1 MFLICFSLTAPHK
14 NVGSRLY
21 LCEYSTLPKGKT
33 FITKGN
39 TIMKNLNNK
48 NFDTALDSNAK
59 ATQHITE
66 IRYMESHNPFM
77 SKFLVEGNGKNCE
90 YMISQAKKKIV
101 EYEGNISTEF
111 ANNPEQPSDSVLL
124 TQESNIRTKEE
135 QIDEWIEE
143 RDYIVKQLIITYPD
157 WQPRN
162 SVATSALSQEQKDK
176 LIAAAKKRVATK

>member
-1 MFLICFSLTAPHK
+1 
-14 NVGSRLY
+14 
-21 LCEYSTLPKGKT
+21 
-33 FITKGN
+33 
-39 TIMKNLNNK
+39 
-48 NFDTALDSNAK
+48 
-59 ATQHITE
+59 
-66 IRYMESHNPFM
+66 MESHNPFM
-77 SKFLVEGNGKNCE
+77 SKFLVEGNVKNCE